1 MNIIKRLTL
10 ILVAV
15 SVSAGLFAQAPT
27 GGVKGK
33 VVNRA
38 DRNPV
43 VGAVLTLKSGASEI
57 GTIKSDSQ
65 GDFLICELADGMYDL
80 VIEAQGYLPTTVNV
94 TVNDGYVKNM
104 YNLSLS
110 PSVVGGEVDDSSF
123 GEFDLDGNGYEDTP
137 TILYDQNDVFNNAAS
152 YNFSAVRFKARGYA
166 SESQDVYIAGV
177 KMNDAL
183 TGFSPYSLWSG
194 LNEVTR
200 AKASV
205 IGSEISPYGIGG
217 YNGLTNIYA
226 TPGQARPGKRFSVLT
241 NSALYRMRV
250 MGTWAVPENDKGWS
264 YAVSASAR
272 LGGNDWVQGVY
283 YRSFA
288 YYLGVEKNWNDRHRL
303 ALVTFGAPGQR
314 GAQNASTQEVYDL
327 MGDNMYNSNW
337 GYQNGKMRNARNR
350 ITFEPITFLKY
361 DFTPSKRFEASA
373 TLLWRTGKNGYTALD
388 WYDAPDP
395 RPDYYRNLPSYFYMA
410 NEDYNRLNPSKAA
423 WAREAWQNHDP
434 SVSHVDWD
442 RLYSVNRNSEG
453 GRSK

>member
-1 MNIIKRLTL
+1 
-10 ILVAV
+10 
-15 SVSAGLFAQAPT
+15 
-27 GGVKGK
+27 
-33 VVNRA
+33 
-38 DRNPV
+38 
-43 VGAVLTLKSGASEI
+43 
-57 GTIKSDSQ
+57 
-65 GDFLICELADGMYDL
+65 
-80 VIEAQGYLPTTVNV
+80 
-94 TVNDGYVKNM
+94 
-104 YNLSLS
+104 
-110 PSVVGGEVDDSSF
+110 
-123 GEFDLDGNGYEDTP
+123 
-137 TILYDQNDVFNNAAS
+137 
-152 YNFSAVRFKARGYA
+152 
-166 SESQDVYIAGV
+166 
-177 KMNDAL
+177 MNDAL

-337 GYQNGKMRNARNR
+337 GYQNGKMRNARGLPFAS
-350 ITFEPITFLKY
+350 IIFLLFFARSLPCGESR
-361 DFTPSKRFEASA
+361 DFWVAYSGFLFRSA
-373 TLLWRTGKNGYTALD
+373 HSLRTVWRDLA
-388 WYDAPDP
+388 
-395 RPDYYRNLPSYFYMA
+395 MA
-410 NEDYNRLNPSKAA
+410 RA
-423 WAREAWQNHDP
+423 WAGIS
-434 SVSHVDWD
+434 SVMT
-442 RLYSVNRNSEG
+442 EPAPI
-453 GRSK
+453 